1 MVGKSRLSRTYASMK
16 MLFSMYMNSSCSS
29 CSFRKAISILEKI
42 GSMCLRMTGKQDF
55 EAVTDPSVCYQVTEK
70 NYELAMV

>member
-1 MVGKSRLSRTYASMK
+1 
-16 MLFSMYMNSSCSS
+16 
-29 CSFRKAISILEKI
+29 
-42 GSMCLRMTGKQDF
+42 MCLRMTGKQDF